1 MRRNSYFS
9 YFLYVLC
16 LLLLMTLPAS
26 LVERLRYGVVQLLS
40 PSWQSLHTLKCDL
53 SFFLK
58 LPSHGQQS
66 KDDLNFELESLRLE
80 NLTLK
85 QRIEDLKQLLFHQH
99 QMQLELKILTQLH
112 QRQEQEEEPFWKGFL
127 QRRKEHLLQTLHLQ
141 AQAVKASVV
150 FRDPSSWSS
159 NLWINV
165 GEKDNEKLG
174 KTVIAKNSP
183 VVCGKSLVGVVE
195 SVGRSNSRVRLITD
209 SGLVPSVRSVRGE
222 EQNQLLISQIDL
234 VMSQLNLRHDLLEG
248 KSEKN
253 WLLNTLHQLK
263 ESLRETW
270 YDHFMAKGELHG
282 TSQPIWRSRGK
293 VLKGVGFN
301 YDYADQE
308 GPARNLRSGI
318 PLDGQSPAYPLI
330 KLGDLLVTTGN
341 DGIFPADLHVA
352 MVTKILPL
360 KEGGCAYELEAS
372 AIIEMDH
379 LKEVFVL
386 PSLQLESN
394 SHIQ

>member
-1 MRRNSYFS
+1 MRRTSYFS

-26 LVERLRYGVVQLLS
+26 LAERLRYGAIQLLS
-40 PSWQSLHTLKCDL
+40 PSWKSIHTLKCDL

-58 LPSHGQQS
+58 LPAHGQLS
-66 KDDLNFELESLRLE
+66 KDELNFELESLRLE

-85 QRIEDLKQLLFHQH
+85 QQIDELKQLVFQ
-99 QMQLELKILTQLH
+99 QQQIQLELKILTELH
-112 QRQEQEEEPFWKGFL
+112 RRQDGEQEPFWKEFL

-141 AQAVKASVV
+141 AQAMKASVV

-159 NLWINV
+159 CLWINV

-174 KTVIAKNSP
+174 KTIIAKNSP
-183 VVCGKSLVGVVE
+183 VVCGRAVVGVVE
-195 SVGRSNSRVRLITD
+195 SVGHSYSRVRLITD
-209 SGLVPSVRSVRGE
+209 SGLVPSVRSIRGE
-222 EQNQLLISQIDL
+222 EQNQLLISQIDV
-234 VMSQLNLRHDLLEG
+234 VMTQLNLRHDLLEG
-248 KSEKN
+248 KPEKN
-253 WLLNTLHQLK
+253 WLLKTLYELK
-263 ESLRETW
+263 ETLRESW

-293 VLKGVGFN
+293 VLKGIGFN
-301 YDYADQE
+301 YDYADRE

-318 PLDGQSPAYPLI
+318 PLDGDFPAHPLI

-386 PSLQLESN
+386 PSLQVELEK
-394 SHIQ
+394 

>member
-16 LLLLMTLPAS
+16 LLLLLTLPAS
-26 LVERLRYGVVQLLS
+26 LAERFRYGVVRLIS
-40 PSWQSLHTLKCDL
+40 PSWQSVHTLKCDL

-58 LPSHGQQS
+58 LPVHGQSS
-66 KDDLNFELESLRLE
+66 KDELNFELESLRLE
-80 NLTLK
+80 NITLK
-85 QRIEDLKQLLFHQH
+85 QQIDELKQQLFHQQ
-99 QMQLELKILTQLH
+99 QMQLELKILTELH
-112 QRQEQEEEPFWKGFL
+112 QRQEQEDEPFWKEFL
-127 QRRKEHLLQTLHLQ
+127 QRRKEHLLETLHLQ
-141 AQAVKASVV
+141 AQAVKAYVV

-174 KTVIAKNSP
+174 KTIIAKNSP

-195 SVGRSNSRVRLITD
+195 SVGSSYSRVRLITD
-209 SGLVPSVRSVRGE
+209 SGLVPSVRSIRGE
-222 EQNQLLISQIDL
+222 KQNQMFISQIDA
-234 VMSQLNLRHDLLEG
+234 VITQLNVRHDILED
-248 KSEKN
+248 KPEKN
-253 WLLNTLHQLK
+253 WLLKTLYDLK
-263 ESLRETW
+263 ETLKETW

-318 PLDGQSPAYPLI
+318 PLDDQSPAYPLI

-372 AIIEMDH
+372 AIVDMDQ

-386 PSLQLESN
+386 PSLQLESSN
-394 SHIQ
+394 HIQ